1 MVVVSLGL
9 PRVDDALREALAMGA
24 DRAYLLSDRLFEMCD
39 LAGRARI
46 LAAAVVRIGAD
57 LVVTGREAGDAAA
70 GQIGPRVAEI
80 LNIAQVSDVHVLE
93 VQDSAV
99 TATRRWGQGYATV
112 ETSLPALISL
122 APGTNIPRYAHGARI
137 MNAYRTWEVPV
148 WGAGELDLED
158 ADLEPLTIFQAQ
170 SFPPPLEIG
179 EILRGDAEDVA
190 NDLAT
195 ILRTQ
200 QLIER

>member
-1 MVVVSLGL
+1 MRIVVLIKQILDKSGVIVRRDKERIFINQEAYIISPGDKNGLEAALQIKDADPENEVVVVSLGL

-99 TATRRWGQGYATV
+99 TATRRCGQGYATV
-112 ETSLPALISL
+112 ETSL
-122 APGTNIPRYAHGARI
+122 
-137 MNAYRTWEVPV
+137 
-148 WGAGELDLED
+148 
-158 ADLEPLTIFQAQ
+158 QA
-170 SFPPPLEIG
+170 
-179 EILRGDAEDVA
+179 
-190 NDLAT
+190 
-195 ILRTQ
+195 
-200 QLIER
+200 